1 MDLKKA
7 SKQFANKFAASAS
20 VSKIPSGGDEILI
33 QGECADDLFDYIL
46 ETFKGITEED
56 IDFGDTSKKK

>member
-1 MDLKKA
+1 VDLKKA
-7 SKQFANKFAASAS
+7 AKQFANKFAASAS

-46 ETFKGITEED
+46 ATFKGISEDD
-56 IDFGDTSKKK
+56 IDFAETSKKK